1 MKNLSPA
8 VILVIDANALT
19 LTATSAVLN
28 CQNYEVLCA
37 QNVAAAVDVCQQNN
51 LDLIVCDVSLSREN
65 DGYDLIQALRQLPSI
80 AEVPVVYVSAG
91 QMTDVVRK
99 STIAGSAY
107 HLKKP
112 FEPSALFELIENALW
127 LPHLVNSHISAPH
140 PKKSLTPKPHIPIPG
155 TNSNSV
161 NTTLNTHST
170 S

>member
-37 QNVAAAVDVCQQNN
+37 QNLDAAADVCKRIS
-51 LDLIVCDVSLSREN
+51 LDLIVCDVTIEKEH
-65 DGYDLIQALRQLPSI
+65 DGYDLIQMLRQLPNI
-80 AEVPVVYVSAG
+80 DEVPVVYVSPG
-91 QMTDVVRK
+91 QTPDVVRK

-112 FEPSALFELIENALW
+112 FEPNALFEMIEKALW
-127 LPHLVNSHISAPH
+127 LPHLVNSHICAPH
-140 PKKSLTPKPHIPIPG
+140 THKPHIPIPG
-155 TNSNSV
+155 TQTNSV

>member
-37 QNVAAAVDVCQQNN
+37 QNLVAATEVCEQIS
-51 LDLIVCDVSLSREN
+51 LDLIVCDVTLEKEH
-65 DGYDLIQALRQLPSI
+65 DGYDLVQMLRKLPNI
-80 AEVPVVYVSAG
+80 AEVPVVYVSPG
-91 QMTDVVRK
+91 QAPDVVRK
-99 STIAGSAY
+99 PTTAGAAY

-112 FEPSALFELIENALW
+112 FEPKALFELIEKALW
-127 LPHLVNSHISAPH
+127 LPHLVNSHISDPH
-140 PKKSLTPKPHIPIPG
+140 THKPHIPIPG
-155 TNSNSV
+155 IYTNSV